1 MSSEHPAAAT
11 KGLSLS
17 YSRRATALND
27 VTVDF
32 ADGAITGLI
41 GRNGAGKT
49 SLLRVLAGREPRFTG
64 DVQVLGLPVRKL
76 PAGAVHVCVDW
87 WPFAGDLRI
96 GDLTQHLRR
105 VHTRFDQERARELL
119 DAFGID
125 PRRRA
130 GALSRGQL
138 SAALTTL
145 ALASRADLVMLDEP
159 HLGMD
164 APSRALLN
172 RACVEDAADMPGTLI
187 ISTHLVDETAGL
199 FERVVILDRGQVVA
213 SDDVDSL
220 CAAYARVDG
229 PYDLIS
235 SLPTLQPVERIGN
248 RGSAVVARTDAPDP
262 HDAHVTPVT
271 LQELSGALSVL
282 APSKRTTKTS

>member
-1 MSSEHPAAAT
+1 MTSEHPAAST
-11 KGLSLS
+11 ENLKLS
-17 YSRRATALND
+17 YSRRDPALD
-27 VTVDF
+27 GITVEF
-32 ADGAITGLI
+32 AAGTITGLI

-49 SLLRVLAGREPRFTG
+49 SLLRVLAGRESRFTG
-64 DVQVLGLPVRKL
+64 GVHVLGFAIAKL
-76 PAGAVHVCVDW
+76 PAGLVHICVDR
-87 WPFAGDLRI
+87 WPFAGDLLLSNLI
-96 GDLTQHLRR
+96 GHLRR
-105 VHTRFDQERARELL
+105 VHERFDRDRALELL
-119 DAFGID
+119 DGFGID
-125 PRRRA
+125 ARRRA

-138 SAALTTL
+138 SAALASV

-172 RACVEDAADMPGTLI
+172 RACVEYAATMPGSLI
-187 ISTHLVDETAGL
+187 LSTHLVDETAGL
-199 FERVVILDRGQVVA
+199 FERVVVLDRGRVVA
-213 SDDVDSL
+213 ADDVDSL

-262 HDAHVTPVT
+262 RDAHVTPVT
-271 LQELSGALSVL
+271 LQELTGALSML
-282 APSKRTTKTS
+282 SPSTRSTKIS